1 MCVDLVHIPSVRS
14 RVVSLAHYPGD
25 SAIERALRLVT
36 GKVSREFLLRLTYI
50 LLQLY
55 STVMVMN
62 DE

>member
-36 GKVSREFLLRLTYI
+36 GKVSREFLLRLTYFTAVI
-50 LLQLY
+50 LY
-55 STVMVMN
+55 TVMVMN